1 MGLRIASVLVLCL
14 VGSASAA
21 PGRAIEPPGP
31 TAEELEHVMGVLAQA
46 VLDEDGITSVSGP
59 RVIRHQCV
67 PTSHRRR
74 FRCCYVDERGRRWTA
89 VIQRVREEDLPP
101 GDNPRQWRWVTG
113 ARRCS

>member
-1 MGLRIASVLVLCL
+1 MGLRIASVLALGL

-21 PGRAIEPPGP
+21 PEAAHDPPGP
-31 TAEELEHVMGVLAQA
+31 TAAELELVMGMLVQA
-46 VLDEDGITSVSGP
+46 VADDGITSVSGP

-67 PTSHRRR
+67 PTNFRRQ
-74 FRCCYVDERGRRWTA
+74 FRCCYVDERGHRWTA
-89 VIQRVREEDLPP
+89 VVQRVREEDLPP